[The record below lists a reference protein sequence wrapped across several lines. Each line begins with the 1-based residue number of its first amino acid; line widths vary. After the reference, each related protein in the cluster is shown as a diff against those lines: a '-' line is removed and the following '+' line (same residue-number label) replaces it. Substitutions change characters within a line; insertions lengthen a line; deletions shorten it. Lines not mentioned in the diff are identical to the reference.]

1 MAGPSTPGIRLAL
14 RVPIHDEE
22 NEMTTEP
29 RWPEGWTEVERPP
42 SLYRRFEFA
51 AYPETRAFLE
61 RLAGLSKE
69 TGLYP
74 DLSFTRTY
82 VNVTV
87 YGSDGTAVGA
97 ETREF
102 AARAEALTAVEAA

>member
-1 MAGPSTPGIRLAL
+1 
-14 RVPIHDEE
+14 
-22 NEMTTEP
+22 MTTEP
-29 RWPEGWTEVERPP
+29 RWPEGWTEVEQP
-42 SLYRRFEFA
+42 SALYRRFEFA
-51 AYPETRAFLE
+51 AYPEVRAFLN

-87 YGSDGTAVGA
+87 YGSGGAAVDA
-97 ETREF
+97 EARRF
-102 AARAEALTAVEAA
+102 AARAGAIATVEAA

>member
-1 MAGPSTPGIRLAL
+1 
-14 RVPIHDEE
+14 
-22 NEMTTEP
+22 MTTEP
-29 RWPEGWTEVERPP
+29 RWPVGWTEVEKPS

-51 AYPETRAFLE
+51 AYPEARTFLD

-87 YGSDGTAVGA
+87 YGQGG
-97 ETREF
+97 ETVDAQAREF
-102 AARAEALTAVEAA
+102 AARAGVLATVDAA

>member
-1 MAGPSTPGIRLAL
+1 
-14 RVPIHDEE
+14 
-22 NEMTTEP
+22 MTMET

-51 AYPETRAFLE
+51 AYAETRAFLD
-61 RLAGLSKE
+61 RLASLSKE

-74 DLSFTRTY
+74 DLSFARTY

-87 YGSDGTAVGA
+87 HGSGGVAVGA
-97 ETREF
+97 EEREF
-102 AARAEALTAVEAA
+102 AVRAEAIAPVEAA

>member
-1 MAGPSTPGIRLAL
+1 
-14 RVPIHDEE
+14 
-22 NEMTTEP
+22 MTMEP
-29 RWPEGWTEVERPP
+29 RGPEGWTVVERPA

-51 AYPETRAFLE
+51 AYSETRVFLD

-74 DLSFTRTY
+74 DLSFAKTY

-87 YGSDGTAVGA
+87 YGPSDESVGA
-97 ETREF
+97 EERTF
-102 AARAEALTAVEAA
+102 AARTEAIATVEAV

>member
-1 MAGPSTPGIRLAL
+1 
-14 RVPIHDEE
+14 
-22 NEMTTEP
+22 MTTEP

-51 AYPETRAFLE
+51 AYSETRVFLD

-74 DLSFTRTY
+74 DLSFSRTY

-87 YGSDGTAVGA
+87 YGSGAAVDA
-97 ETREF
+97 EARTF
-102 AARAEALTAVEAA
+102 AARVEAIVPVEAA

>member
-1 MAGPSTPGIRLAL
+1 
-14 RVPIHDEE
+14 
-22 NEMTTEP
+22 MTTEP

-51 AYPETRAFLE
+51 AYSETRAFLD
-61 RLAGLSKE
+61 RLAGLSEE

-74 DLSFTRTY
+74 DLSFARTY

-87 YGSDGTAVGA
+87 HGTDGAAVGA
-97 ETREF
+97 EARRF
-102 AARAEALTAVEAA
+102 AARTEAIAAVEAA

>member
-1 MAGPSTPGIRLAL
+1 
-14 RVPIHDEE
+14 
-22 NEMTTEP
+22 MTTEP

-51 AYPETRAFLE
+51 AYPETRDFLE

-74 DLSFTRTY
+74 DLSFTRTH

-87 YGSDGTAVGA
+87 HASGGPAVGA
-97 ETREF
+97 EAREF
-102 AARAEALTAVEAA
+102 AARTEAILNVGAA

>member
-1 MAGPSTPGIRLAL
+1 
-14 RVPIHDEE
+14 
-22 NEMTTEP
+22 MTTQP

-51 AYPETRAFLE
+51 AYSETRAFLD
-61 RLAGLSKE
+61 RLASLSKE

-74 DLSFTRTY
+74 DLSFTRTH

-87 YGSDGTAVGA
+87 YGSGGEAVGA
-97 ETREF
+97 EARKF
-102 AARAEALTAVEAA
+102 AARAAAIATVEAA

>member
-1 MAGPSTPGIRLAL
+1 MI
-14 RVPIHDEE
+14 
-22 NEMTTEP
+22 TEP

-51 AYPETRAFLE
+51 AYSETRAFLE

-74 DLSFTRTY
+74 DLSFSRTY

-87 YGSDGTAVGA
+87 HGSGPVVDTA
-97 ETREF
+97 ERTF
-102 AARAEALTAVEAA
+102 AARVESIVPVEAA

>member
-1 MAGPSTPGIRLAL
+1 
-14 RVPIHDEE
+14 
-22 NEMTTEP
+22 MTTGT
-29 RWPEGWTEVERPP
+29 RWLQGWTEVEKPS

-51 AYPETRAFLE
+51 AYPEARAFLE

-74 DLSFTRTY
+74 DLSFSRTY

-87 YGSDGTAVGA
+87 YGAGGTAVDA
-97 ETREF
+97 EAREF
-102 AARAEALTAVEAA
+102 AARAEALATVDAT

>member
-1 MAGPSTPGIRLAL
+1 
-14 RVPIHDEE
+14 
-22 NEMTTEP
+22 MTTEP
-29 RWPEGWTEVERPP
+29 GWLEGWTEVERPS

-51 AYPETRAFLE
+51 AYAEVRAFLD

-74 DLSFTRTY
+74 DLSFSRTY

-87 YGSDGTAVGA
+87 YGSDGAAVDA
-97 ETREF
+97 EARAF
-102 AARAEALTAVEAA
+102 AARAEALASVDAA

>member
-1 MAGPSTPGIRLAL
+1 
-14 RVPIHDEE
+14 
-22 NEMTTEP
+22 MTTEP
-29 RWPEGWTEVERPP
+29 RWPEGWTEVEQPP

-74 DLSFTRTY
+74 DLSFARTY
-82 VNVTV
+82 VKVTV
-87 YGSDGTAVGA
+87 YGGGEAVDA
-97 ETREF
+97 EAREF
-102 AARAEALTAVEAA
+102 AARAEALLTVDAA